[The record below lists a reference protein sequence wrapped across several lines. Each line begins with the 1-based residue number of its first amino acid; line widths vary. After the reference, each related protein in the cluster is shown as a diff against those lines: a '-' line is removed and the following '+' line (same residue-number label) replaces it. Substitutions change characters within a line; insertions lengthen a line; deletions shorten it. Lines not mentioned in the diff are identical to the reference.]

1 MNERTIRLRGGERI
15 TVRSMTAGD
24 AEAVR
29 TAFGHLSPASLR
41 SRFFTPMP
49 RLTRGVVAD
58 LTLVD
63 DRRIVLLA
71 LDETGQVIGE
81 ARAVRR
87 REDPAT
93 AEIAVTVD
101 DAHHRRGV
109 GSALMRHLRREAE
122 RAGIERL
129 AGHIL
134 TDNSAAQALLLRGD
148 AVASFAEPG
157 VLGFEIPLAGA
168 AAVAAPSDR
177 VAVTTLELAS

>member
-1 MNERTIRLRGGERI
+1 MNELTIRLRGGERI

-49 RLTRGVVAD
+49 RLTRGVMAD

-71 LDETGQVIGE
+71 LDEAGQVIGE

-87 REDPAT
+87 RQDPTT

-109 GSALMRHLRREAE
+109 GSALVRHLRREAE
-122 RAGIERL
+122 QAGIERL

-157 VLGFEIPLAGA
+157 VLGFEIPLART
-168 AAVAAPSDR
+168 AAPAASSDR
-177 VAVTTLELAS
+177 VAVTPLGLAS